1 MLMVD
6 IDIKLSSA
14 LTVGIAIGVVLF
26 WSRCRRLSSVAIR
39 PVKVIRV
46 VLLETTLTRG
56 FKITE

>member
-26 WSRCRRLSSVAIR
+26 RSRRRRLSSVAIR

-56 FKITE
+56 LKITE

>member
-1 MLMVD
+1 MSMVD

-26 WSRCRRLSSVAIR
+26 SVAIR

-56 FKITE
+56 LKITE